1 MKRIL
6 TILAFYIIL
15 TSFILL
21 TADVIKN
28 PTQYDTVAMYH
39 ETLESR

>member
-15 TSFILL
+15 STFIIM

-28 PTQYDTVAMYH
+28 PTGYDTVAEYH
-39 ETLESR
+39 ATIESR